1 MKTQTKLR
9 LLLALVLLAWLAPP
23 ATLAQAAATKTAAPV
38 PTVEEVLARVRAAVG
53 YARLSEQKS
62 GVTTEGAA
70 RFRGVDTK
78 HTFLFAPGGEFRHD
92 IAGPL
97 GVVTGFD
104 GAAGWEVDASGMP
117 RRIEFQDLENAQL
130 GAWIPSGRWLAPDG
144 PFAVTLDASKTDDA
158 QVALGLALKGGLL
171 EATLYVER
179 ATWLPKR
186 ITRRV
191 PAGEEVIELSDYRE
205 VLGFRFPHRYT
216 RGVAGVTNVFETR
229 AVAPAAPA
237 SRALF
242 EPVSKRPG
250 DARWDASRPAR
261 VEARRTR
268 SGHMLVRPLVNGKDV
283 GWFVLD
289 SGAAGMVIDP
299 KAADG
304 LGLRALGE
312 VVVVG
317 AFGPTKARFRV
328 GDTFEL
334 GPLTIKGTRFME
346 LDLAFLDRAFG
357 VDVGGICGRDLFDR
371 AAVEVV
377 IASESVALHD
387 PARFRLEGAA
397 WQELFFSGRNPAVR
411 ARFEGDREALFKLD
425 TGSDRTVSFH
435 APAVERH
442 GLLAGRETRGSH
454 ATGVGGS
461 QASRE
466 GRLAWFELAGQRFES
481 PEVEFSAAREGA
493 FSDAYTAGNIGAGF
507 LREFRIVFDYAN
519 KRIAFE
525 RLRVARPAGTR

>member
-1 MKTQTKLR
+1 MKTQTRPR
-9 LLLALVLLAWLAPP
+9 LLLAFALLASLAPAP
-23 ATLAQAAATKTAAPV
+23 FAQTAATTAAAAL
-38 PTVEEVLARVRAAVG
+38 TVEEALARVRAAVG
-53 YARLSEQKS
+53 YERLSGHRH

-70 RFRGVDTK
+70 RYRGVDTK

-104 GAAGWEVDASGMP
+104 GATGWEVDASGMP
-117 RRIEFQDLENAQL
+117 RRMEFQDLENAQL
-130 GAWIPSGRWLAPDG
+130 GAWVQAGRWLAPDG
-144 PFAVTLDASKTDDA
+144 PFAVTLDASKTDDR

-179 ATWLPKR
+179 ATWLPAR
-186 ITRRV
+186 VTRRV

-237 SRALF
+237 ARALF
-242 EPVSKRPG
+242 APVRTRPD
-250 DARWDASRPAR
+250 DARWDASKPAR

-268 SGHMLVRPLVNGKDV
+268 SGHMLVRPLVNGRDV

-289 SGAAGMVIDP
+289 SGAGGMVIDP
-299 KAADG
+299 RAADG

-312 VVVVG
+312 VVAVG
-317 AFGPTKARFRV
+317 AFGPTKARFRA

-334 GPLTIKGTRFME
+334 GPLTVKGTRFME
-346 LDLAFLDRAFG
+346 LDLAFLDRSFG
-357 VDVGGICGRDLFDR
+357 VDVGGICGRDVFDR
-371 AAVEVV
+371 AVVEVV
-377 IASESVALHD
+377 IAAESVGLHD
-387 PARFRLEGAA
+387 PARYRLEGAA

-411 ARFEGDREALFKLD
+411 ARFEGDREALFKID

-435 APAVERH
+435 GPAVERH
-442 GLLAGRETRGSH
+442 GLLAGRETRESH
-454 ATGVGGS
+454 STGVGGS

-466 GRLAWFELAGQRFES
+466 GRLAWFELAGTRFES
-481 PEVEFSAAREGA
+481 PEVEFAAARQGA

-507 LREFRIVFDYAN
+507 LREFRIVFDYSN
-519 KRIAFE
+519 RRVAFE
-525 RLRVARPAGTR
+525 RLRAARPAGAR

>member
-9 LLLALVLLAWLAPP
+9 LALAFVLIAALAPSKAP
-23 ATLAQAAATKTAAPV
+23 AQATATAAAV
-38 PTVEEVLARVRAAVG
+38 TTAEEALARVRAAVG
-53 YARLSEQKS
+53 YERLAAQTN
-62 GVTTEGAA
+62 GVTTEGTA
-70 RFRGVDTK
+70 RVRGLDTTFK
-78 HTFLFAPGGEFRHD
+78 FLFAPGGEFRNETT
-92 IAGPL
+92 GPL
-97 GVVTGFD
+97 GTVTGFD
-104 GAAGWEVDASGMP
+104 GATGWEVDWSGMP
-117 RRIEFQDLENAQL
+117 RRLEFQDLEAAQF
-130 GAWIPSGRWLAPDG
+130 GAWVHSERWLAPSG
-144 PFAVTLDASKTDDA
+144 PFAVTLDASKSDDK
-158 QVALGLALKGGLL
+158 QVALGLALKGGLV
-171 EATLYVER
+171 EATVYVER

-186 ITRRV
+186 VTRRI
-191 PAGEEVIELSDYRE
+191 PAGEEVLELSDYRE

-216 RGVAGVTNVFETR
+216 RGVAGITNVFETR
-229 AVAPAAPA
+229 AVAAASPAA
-237 SRALF
+237 RALF
-242 EPVSKRPG
+242 APVRTRPD
-250 DARWDASRPAR
+250 DARWDASKPAR
-261 VEARRTR
+261 IEARRTR

-289 SGAAGMVIDP
+289 SGAGGMVIDP
-299 KAADG
+299 TAADR
-304 LGLRALGE
+304 LGLSALGE
-312 VVVVG
+312 MIAVG
-317 AFGPTKARFRV
+317 AVGLTKTRFRQV
-328 GDTFEL
+328 ETFEL
-334 GPLTIKGTRFME
+334 GPLTVRGLRFME

-357 VDVGGICGRDLFDR
+357 VDVGGICGRDLFER

-377 IASESVALHD
+377 IAAESVALHD

-442 GLLAGRETRGSH
+442 GLLAGRKTSVSH

-525 RLRVARPAGTR
+525 RLRVAKPAGTR

>member
-1 MKTQTKLR
+1 MKTQTNLR
-9 LLLALVLLAWLAPP
+9 LLLALILLASP
-23 ATLAQAAATKTAAPV
+23 AARAARAQAAAAAPV
-38 PTVEEVLARVRAAVG
+38 TTVEEALARVRAAVG
-53 YARLSEQKS
+53 YERLSAQKN

-70 RFRGVDTK
+70 RYRGLDTK

-92 IAGPL
+92 IAGTL

-104 GAAGWEVDASGMP
+104 GATGWEVDWSGMP
-117 RRIEFQDLENAQL
+117 RRLEFQDLENAQL
-130 GAWIPSGRWLAPDG
+130 GAWIHSGRWLAPDG
-144 PFAVTLDASKTDDA
+144 PFAVRLDASKTDDK

-171 EATLYVER
+171 EATVFVER

-186 ITRRV
+186 VTRRV

-229 AVAPAAPA
+229 AVAPADAP

-242 EPVSKRPG
+242 APVSKRPD
-250 DARWDASRPAR
+250 DARWDTSKPAR

-268 SGHMLVRPLVNGKDV
+268 SGHMLVRPLVNGRDV

-289 SGAAGMVIDP
+289 SGAGGMVIDP
-299 KAADG
+299 KAADR
-304 LGLRALGE
+304 LGLQALGQ
-312 VVVVG
+312 VVAVG
-317 AFGPTKARFRV
+317 AFGMTKARFRQ
-328 GDTFEL
+328 GDAFEL
-334 GPLTIKGTRFME
+334 GPLTIKGIRFME
-346 LDLAFLDRAFG
+346 LDLAFLTRSFG
-357 VDVGGICGRDLFDR
+357 VDVGGICGRDLFER

-377 IASESVALHD
+377 IAAESVALHD
-387 PARFRLEGAA
+387 PARYRLERAS

-435 APAVERH
+435 GPAVELH
-442 GLLAGRETRGSH
+442 GLLDGRETRESH
-454 ATGVGGS
+454 STGVGGS

-466 GRLAWFELAGQRFES
+466 GRLAWFELAGQRFVS
-481 PEVEFSAAREGA
+481 PEVEFAAAREGA

-519 KRIAFE
+519 RRIAFE
-525 RLRVARPAGTR
+525 RLRAARPPAAR